1 MVMQIKLVVIVV
13 VVVVVVDVISI
24 RDTNNRCLN
33 CGMNAVIRCLSAE
46 TQEMLT
52 SYCFQK

>member
-13 VVVVVVDVISI
+13 VVVVVDVITT